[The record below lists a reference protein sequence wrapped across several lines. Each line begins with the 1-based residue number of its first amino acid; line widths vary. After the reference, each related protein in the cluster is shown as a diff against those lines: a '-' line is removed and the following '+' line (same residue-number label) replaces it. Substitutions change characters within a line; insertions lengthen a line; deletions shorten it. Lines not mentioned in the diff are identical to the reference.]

1 LASVTPMMLV
11 PPRVLFLRWSCTPPA
26 GAPPGAAREPRGT
39 WGNGRPTRPVPGG
52 TARDGE
58 RSGLSRSDVH
68 TEVLRDAA
76 QAGGVALADG
86 PELPLRAVPVQLAE
100 DHGGLG
106 GGVLRQVVAGDLG
119 AAGLVDDADERG
131 AHLAEGLLA
140 VLRVVDGHREDD
152 LLDVGGDGGEVHLD
166 LLVVAL
172 ALTGEVVTRV
182 LDGAVGALEVVEEDE
197 VGIAADLA
205 RAVQQ
210 QGAGVEVEVGAGRGT
225 DVPPQ
230 SDDDGGEAR
239 RLLAQRYVAA
249 LAEADSHESSIGVR
263 GRVAPW
269 CVGCRINE
277 SILVT
282 GSR

>member
-1 LASVTPMMLV
+1 V
-11 PPRVLFLRWSCTPPA
+11 
-26 GAPPGAAREPRGT
+26 
-39 WGNGRPTRPVPGG
+39 
-52 TARDGE
+52 
-58 RSGLSRSDVH
+58 
-68 TEVLRDAA
+68 
-76 QAGGVALADG
+76 
-86 PELPLRAVPVQLAE
+86 
-100 DHGGLG
+100 
-106 GGVLRQVVAGDLG
+106 
-119 AAGLVDDADERG
+119 

-282 GSR
+282 GSRGSHSPRMNYRVSRAATYSFRSRASGRPLTTVQRTTPSWSMTKLPRTAQPLASSKTP